1 MADTHQLVLGAVAV
15 GIMVGVPILCVLAYD
30 FAVGRFDDI
39 VQRFRQEYVESA
51 EHRREVR
58 ALRHQRG
65 VPIERVAA
73 DLRRLRGVI
82 AVEGH
87 SAAHHLGNRMAYDRV
102 LSQACTMLD
111 VEHDLDDATVGMERD
126 IERLRIE
133 AELERAGLVLTT
145 PPRYGKAA

>member
-1 MADTHQLVLGAVAV
+1 MVDTHQLVLGALAV
-15 GIMVGVPILCVLAYD
+15 GIMVGVPILCVVAYD
-30 FAVGRFDDI
+30 AAVGRFDDL
-39 VQRFRQEYVESA
+39 VHRFRQERVESA

-58 ALRHQRG
+58 ALRRQRG

-87 SAAHHLGNRMAYDRV
+87 SSAHHLGNRLAYDRV
-102 LSQACTMLD
+102 LAQACTMLD
-111 VEHDLDDATVGMERD
+111 IEHDLADATVGMERD
-126 IERLRIE
+126 IERLRVE
-133 AELERAGLVLTT
+133 AELERAGMILAN

>member
-1 MADTHQLVLGAVAV
+1 MGDSHQLLLGVLAV
-15 GIMVGVPILCVLAYD
+15 GIMVGVPILCVVAYD
-30 FAVGRFDDI
+30 LAVGRFDDF
-39 VQRFRQEYVESA
+39 VYRFRQQHVESS

-58 ALRHQRG
+58 ALRRQRG

-87 SAAHHLGNRMAYDRV
+87 SAAHHLGNRLAYDRV
-102 LSQACTMLD
+102 LAQACTMLD
-111 VEHDLDDATVGMERD
+111 IQHALAEATVGMERD
-126 IERLRIE
+126 IERLRVE
-133 AELERAGLVLTT
+133 AELERAGLILSI